1 MSQQQLVQVDN
12 VLQEMQVQNVIKN
25 RKINLAEEVTRESI
39 FKCIYYLEKLEKM
52 DILQNILM
60 KDRKP
65 IEIVIDSYGGEIWHG
80 NALIS
85 IILSMRDKGYKI
97 ITTVNSIA
105 CSMGFTILVVGSKR
119 RALRYSTMLCH
130 QPSGGTYGTLQ
141 AINENT
147 NELNRLWEIFKD
159 IIQEHTNISEE
170 RLEEMKRCKED
181 WILNPKQALEL
192 GVIDEII

>member
-1 MSQQQLVQVDN
+1 MNQQLVQIDS

-25 RKINLAEEVTRESI
+25 RKINLVEEVTRESV
-39 FKCIYYLEKLEKM
+39 FKCIYYLEKLEKL
-52 DILQNILM
+52 DNIKNIPM

-65 IEIVIDSYGGEIWHG
+65 IEIVIDSYGGEVWHG

-85 IILSMRDKGYKI
+85 IILSMRDRGYEI
-97 ITTVNSIA
+97 ITTVNLIA
-105 CSMGFTILVVGSKR
+105 CSMGFMILVVGSKR

-130 QPSGGTYGTLQ
+130 QPSGGMYGTLQ
-141 AINENT
+141 SITENT
-147 NELNRLWEIFKD
+147 DELNRLWEIFKE
-159 IIQEHTNISEE
+159 IIHEYTNISEE
-170 RLEEMKRCKED
+170 RLEEMKKCKED